1 MNVLW
6 CDEAVGRMAS
16 TASTMRCSAESVP
29 IVMSVPQK
37 SLSMDPTMPTTFRWE
52 HAARCEGR
60 GSLINHDVDHDLC
73 HVIIII
79 CNSNSNSTSLHERL
93 Q

>member
-1 MNVLW
+1 MMNVLW

-37 SLSMDPTMPTTFRWE
+37 SLSMEPTMPTTFRWE
-52 HAARCEGR
+52 HAARWGR
-60 GSLINHDVDHDLC
+60 KKEQRRMNTV
-73 HVIIII
+73 
-79 CNSNSNSTSLHERL
+79 
-93 Q
+93 